1 MITILAALA
10 ISAQTKLYTSGCAPL
25 DTASAVVPLVEFR
38 LAIAGLEERQILR
51 QELATC
57 QDLIGV
63 QSRQISQLDQA
74 FVTCSTSTNSWKDA
88 ALLAD
93 QNRKQLVSQLPRFGF
108 WSGVSTGAFISMLL
122 SLLVVG
128 ATR

>member
-1 MITILAALA
+1 MITILAVLA

-25 DTASAVVPLVEFR
+25 DTASAVVPIAEFR
-38 LAIAGLEERQILR
+38 VAIIGLEERQVLR

-57 QDLIGV
+57 QDLIGA
-63 QSRQISQLDQA
+63 QSKQLSQLDQA
-74 FVTCSTSTNSWKDA
+74 FAACSTSTNSWKDA

-93 QNRKQLVSQLPRFGF
+93 QNRKQVVSQLPRFGF
-108 WSGVSTGAFISMLL
+108 WSGVSTGAFMSMLL
-122 SLLVVG
+122 SLLVVA